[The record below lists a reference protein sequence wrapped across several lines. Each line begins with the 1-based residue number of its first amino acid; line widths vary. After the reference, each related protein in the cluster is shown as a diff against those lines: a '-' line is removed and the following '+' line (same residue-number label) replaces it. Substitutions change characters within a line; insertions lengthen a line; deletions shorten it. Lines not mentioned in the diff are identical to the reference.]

1 MTRDDF
7 RRLSVLLGVPFLALH
22 ALAAFWGAKT
32 LLMLPMEAGGLLFG
46 PMIGVPLLGIGMGF
60 AAAAVHLVMDSE
72 PYYVLAGAFVALVF
86 DGFFLMTVMG

>member
-7 RRLSVLLGVPFLALH
+7 RRLSLVIGVPFLALH

-32 LLMLPMEAGGLLFG
+32 MLMLPIEAGGLLFG
-46 PMIGVPLLGIGMGF
+46 PMIGLPLLGIGLAF

-72 PYYVLAGAFVALVF
+72 PYYVIAGAIVALAF